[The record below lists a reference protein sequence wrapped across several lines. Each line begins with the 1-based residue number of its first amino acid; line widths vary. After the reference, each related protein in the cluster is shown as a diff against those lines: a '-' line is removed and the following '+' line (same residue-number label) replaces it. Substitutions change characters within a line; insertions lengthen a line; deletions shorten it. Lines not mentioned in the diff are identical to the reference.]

1 MGPPLEA
8 PGVMYTYA
16 TTYGSYGAD
25 CARACES
32 FVDAGAHACAFMA
45 LGHANLVA
53 RSSTPEK
60 PRPTLLFGKESVS
73 HEGGRASVHPFNGF
87 LELETNGKRASERTN
102 ERTSRFVSCLRAVT
116 QSRKYIVIFD
126 AAPGGNYSRAKL
138 WEYGIVGI
146 AVVPQRARGRA
157 QSFAEKLS
165 YASRPTSYHNI
176 RLCAKCVRSVRN
188 RVALN
193 LFALIGS
200 VNVSRGSFVTRQIER
215 KANYF

>member
-25 CARACES
+25 CARAGDS

-73 HEGGRASVHPFNGF
+73 HEGGRAS
-87 LELETNGKRASERTN
+87 ER
-102 ERTSRFVSCLRAVT
+102 S
-116 QSRKYIVIFD
+116 
-126 AAPGGNYSRAKL
+126 
-138 WEYGIVGI
+138 
-146 AVVPQRARGRA
+146 
-157 QSFAEKLS
+157 SF
-165 YASRPTSYHNI
+165 
-176 RLCAKCVRSVRN
+176 
-188 RVALN
+188 
-193 LFALIGS
+193 
-200 VNVSRGSFVTRQIER
+200 
-215 KANYF
+215 